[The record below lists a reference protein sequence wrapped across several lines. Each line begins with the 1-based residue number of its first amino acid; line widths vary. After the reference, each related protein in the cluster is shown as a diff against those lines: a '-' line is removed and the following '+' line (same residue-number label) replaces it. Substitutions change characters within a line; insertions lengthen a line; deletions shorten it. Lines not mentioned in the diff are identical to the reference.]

1 MIISKKKRL
10 GLGLAATALAASTMV
25 GSANADPAQ
34 YNAFVGVGSD
44 TTQDVLNALA
54 GRSGNL
60 FYTPVTSSAPSGA
73 RQLVSFDATP
83 PAGVTDNC
91 ITPRIG
97 SPTFSRPNGSSAGRR
112 ALSRAIDGTGYGL
125 ATTCAEANVSG
136 QIQFARSSAGPASG
150 DTGTTLTYVPMARD
164 ALSFAFY
171 RPAGSPVTELTR
183 AQLTTLFT
191 TGPQTIG
198 GVRIVPCGI
207 QDGSGT
213 FQSWNT
219 LTTATTAQEATAT
232 TLCRSLLQ
240 GAQGTGRLQ
249 ESDGPELIA
258 AGNALVALPGEVQS
272 QVVIGFS
279 ASSFIAR
286 TNGVSAPAP
295 GAGVGIGSI
304 SNDGA
309 GNNLGSPVIAGTTL
323 APNPTFFGNGVFGRT
338 VYNVFPT
345 SVVTGPGNGALKSMF
360 FDQASISGN
369 EATLCAASSTINTF
383 GFLVA
388 PNCGNT
394 QLQGSL
400 FTGKN

>member
-60 FYTPVTSSAPSGA
+60 FYTPVASSAATGA
-73 RQLVSFDATP
+73 RQLISFDATP
-83 PAGVTDNC
+83 PAGVSGNC

-136 QIQFARSSAGPASG
+136 QIQFARSSAGPVSG
-150 DTGTTLTYVPMARD
+150 DTGTALTYVPMARD
-164 ALSFAFY
+164 ALTFAHF
-171 RPAGSPVTELTR
+171 RAAGSPVTELTR

-191 TGPQTIG
+191 TGPQTIN

-219 LTTATTAQEATAT
+219 TVGVTTAQEATAT

-249 ESDGPELIA
+249 ESDGPELAA
-258 AGNALVALPGEVQS
+258 AGTALAALPGEAQS
-272 QVVIGFS
+272 QVIIGFS
-279 ASSFIAR
+279 ASQFIAR
-286 TNGVSAPAP
+286 TNGVASPAP
-295 GAGVGIGSI
+295 GPGVGIGSI
-304 SNDGA
+304 TDDGA
-309 GNNLGSPVIAGTTL
+309 GNNLGSPVIPGATL
-323 APNPTFFGNGVFGRT
+323 APNPTFYNNGVFGRT

-345 SVVTGPGNGALKSMF
+345 TIVTGAGNAALKSLF
-360 FDQASISGN
+360 FDQASVPGN
-369 EATLCAASSTINTF
+369 EATLCAMTATINTF

-400 FTGKN
+400 FSGKN